1 MKKAFVLSL
10 AVLGLASCAHH
21 QDVRPGANG
30 VHRVLIHTD
39 DSEVGSQEA
48 IRQANNYCEEKKKSA
63 AFLDENKKYVG
74 DMDEKTYN
82 QGKRISKVAQGIGGA
97 AWVFGGKNESKA
109 GGLVGMGGA
118 VGDQALGKGY
128 TVEMK
133 FKCM

>member
-48 IRQANNYCEEKKKSA
+48 IRQANNYC
-63 AFLDENKKYVG
+63 
-74 DMDEKTYN
+74 DEKTYN